1 MSDDSAER
9 PDSPEAE
16 AVRAD
21 SPEAG
26 VASNVD
32 ASGGVTGD
40 GGAREVEVPMELY
53 KTVTV
58 FATLIAM
65 VAVIAGFVVLDA
77 ATNSAQAPVDEVNV
91 VLALAGL
98 GSILFGA
105 FVYAFSTRFRTPGM
119 GKSKD
124 ESDEGSGN
132 G

>member
-1 MSDDSAER
+1 MTDDE
-9 PDSPEAE
+9 PVE
-16 AVRAD
+16 
-21 SPEAG
+21 
-26 VASNVD
+26 
-32 ASGGVTGD
+32 D
-40 GGAREVEVPMELY
+40 GARGSREVEVPMRLY

-65 VAVIAGFVVLDA
+65 VAVILGFVALDV
-77 ATNSAQAPVDEVNV
+77 ATNRAQASPDEVNV

-98 GSILFGA
+98 GSIVLGA
-105 FVYAFSTRFRTPGM
+105 FVYAFSTRFRTAGM

>member
-9 PDSPEAE
+9 SDSPKAE
-16 AVRAD
+16 A
-21 SPEAG
+21 
-26 VASNVD
+26 ASNAE

-65 VAVIAGFVVLDA
+65 VAVVLGFVALDV
-77 ATNSAQAPVDEVNV
+77 ATNRAQAAASEVNV

-98 GSILFGA
+98 GSIVLGA

>member
-1 MSDDSAER
+1 MTDDDS
-9 PDSPEAE
+9 
-16 AVRAD
+16 V
-21 SPEAG
+21 
-26 VASNVD
+26 
-32 ASGGVTGD
+32 D
-40 GGAREVEVPMELY
+40 GGSRGSREVEVPMRVY

-65 VAVIAGFVVLDA
+65 VAVILGFVALDA
-77 ATNSAQAPVDEVNV
+77 ATNRAQAAASDVNV

-98 GSILFGA
+98 GSIVLGA
-105 FVYAFSTRFRTPGM
+105 FVYAFSTRFRTRGM